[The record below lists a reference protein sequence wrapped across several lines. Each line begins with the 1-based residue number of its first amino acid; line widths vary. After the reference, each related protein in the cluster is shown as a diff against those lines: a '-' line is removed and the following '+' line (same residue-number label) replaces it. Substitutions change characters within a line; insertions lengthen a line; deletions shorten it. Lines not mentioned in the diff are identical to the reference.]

1 VSEPRPPRPDPIPLT
16 TRRTTLTRSFC
27 SSCSACLTQ
36 TVQSIDRPESKT
48 KRGAQPPPRLMR
60 FRLDGSRTVEPSPT
74 YKTLIRHAKR
84 YGVEEIYETG
94 EQAELRPAELA
105 GLKADLRE
113 VYVGKRSRFG
123 TKTKTVAANANDA
136 LALYEAGFTPEEIAS
151 RLNWPLSRV
160 RKAIRAK
167 GETR

>member
-1 VSEPRPPRPDPIPLT
+1 
-16 TRRTTLTRSFC
+16 
-27 SSCSACLTQ
+27 
-36 TVQSIDRPESKT
+36 
-48 KRGAQPPPRLMR
+48 MR

-74 YKTLIRHAKR
+74 YETLIRHAER

-94 EQAELRPAELA
+94 EQMQLQPADLA

-113 VYVGKRSRFG
+113 IALGKRSRFG
-123 TKTKTVAANANDA
+123 TKTKTAATNDLDA
-136 LALYEAGFTPEEIAS
+136 LALYEAGLTREEIAS
-151 RLNWPLSRV
+151 RLKWSLNRV